1 MSNGISGGWT
11 DFCFE
16 ITTEAKRV
24 FEEAINGLVG
34 VVYTPNAFATQV
46 VSGTNYCFLCK
57 AKGVYPGATDYAV
70 MVYVYRPVQGAV
82 HIMKIVH
89 IHP

>member
-1 MSNGISGGWT
+1 MSNVIPGGWT

-16 ITTEAKRV
+16 LPTDAKRV
-24 FEEAINGLVG
+24 FEEAIMGMTGVG
-34 VVYTPNAFATQV
+34 YTPHAFATQV

-57 AKGVYPGATDYAV
+57 ANGVYPGAADYAV
-70 MVYVYRPVQGAV
+70 TVYIYRPVQGPV
-82 HIMKIVH
+82 HIMKIVL